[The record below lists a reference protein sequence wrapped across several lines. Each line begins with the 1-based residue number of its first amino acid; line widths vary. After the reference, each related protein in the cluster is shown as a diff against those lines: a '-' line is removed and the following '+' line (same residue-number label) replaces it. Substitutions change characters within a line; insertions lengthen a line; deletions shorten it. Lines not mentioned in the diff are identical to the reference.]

1 MLPEPARL
9 AVIPGGKFSSIHACR
24 AARRLACSRL
34 QDGGEMSF
42 SKKKC
47 EKRKGAGKRPP
58 PPFSSHVRLIFA
70 LLVLKYVPIILSES
84 PEQATR
90 WLANEPSEKQDSG

>member
-9 AVIPGGKFSSIHACR
+9 AVIPGGKFSSNHACR
-24 AARRLACSRL
+24 AAQRLACFRL

-47 EKRKGAGKRPP
+47 EKRERAGKSPP
-58 PPFSSHVRLIFA
+58 PPFPSRASRARLIFA
-70 LLVLKYVPIILSES
+70 LLVLKYRYVPIILSE
-84 PEQATR
+84 R